1 MLKCEL
7 SKKSKKFSMN
17 ANVLVAKKWH
27 IPFFSER
34 KAAREHYRLSFTQTY
49 VLAIVMIALLGVY
62 YVWILNGNATKWY
75 NITSLQV
82 KNRELSFQEN
92 LLDIRIAEGQAIGSV
107 MNSSII
113 TSMQVVDR
121 PGFLVMKW
129 DQLQGNE

>member
-1 MLKCEL
+1 
-7 SKKSKKFSMN
+7 MN

-49 VLAIVMIALLGVY
+49 ILAIVMIALLWVY
-62 YVWILNGNATKWY
+62 YVWILNENATKGY
-75 NITSLQV
+75 NIRSLQV

-113 TSMQVVDR
+113 SLMQTVDR
-121 PGFLVMKW
+121 PGFLVMKGE
-129 DQLQGNE
+129 QLQGNE

>member
-1 MLKCEL
+1 
-7 SKKSKKFSMN
+7 MN

-49 VLAIVMIALLGVY
+49 ILAIVMIALLGVY
-62 YVWILNGNATKWY
+62 YVWILNENATKWY
-75 NITSLQV
+75 NIRSLQV

-113 TSMQVVDR
+113 SSMQMVDR

-129 DQLQGNE
+129 QQLQGNE